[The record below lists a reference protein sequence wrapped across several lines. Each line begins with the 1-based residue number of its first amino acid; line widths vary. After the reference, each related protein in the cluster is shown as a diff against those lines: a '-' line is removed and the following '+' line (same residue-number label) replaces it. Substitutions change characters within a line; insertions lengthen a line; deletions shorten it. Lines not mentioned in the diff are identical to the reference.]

1 MKRLLSVF
9 AVLFISVIT
18 SLSACAEQDT
28 NLMRAYDKAAW
39 EGDTVYYEDSY
50 GTLSFRGES
59 GTAAVT
65 FPVED
70 ALGVWFYFDMG
81 NLSGKGTG
89 SAVLEFLDKDET
101 VILAYETEKNNGNGS
116 FNRYEI
122 GSDEGYA
129 QIPENTCFIR
139 VVIRY
144 EEGKQSPYFRNFSLV
159 LSKTH
164 SVDTTIDG
172 WDVSGKLEIVQ
183 VGVTKTE
190 HIIWIVFVILTAL
203 IMLGARKLTERAKK
217 IRR

>member
-1 MKRLLSVF
+1 MKKLL
-9 AVLFISVIT
+9 ALICALFITVIT
-18 SLSACAEQDT
+18 SVSACAEQNE

-39 EGDTVYYEDSY
+39 EGDTVYYENSY

-65 FPVED
+65 YPVDD
-70 ALGVWFYFDMG
+70 ALGAWFYFDMG

-89 SAVLEFLDKDET
+89 SAALEFLDEDGML
-101 VILAYETEKNNGNGS
+101 ISSYETEKNNGNGS

-122 GSDEGYA
+122 GSDEGYV

-144 EEGKQSPYFRNFSLV
+144 ESGKQSPYFRNFSLI

-164 SVDTTIDG
+164 SIDTSIDD

-190 HIIWIVFVILTAL
+190 HIIWIVFIAL
-203 IMLGARKLTERAKK
+203 VAIIMFGARKLTDRAGK
-217 IRR
+217 IR